1 MVKSTA
7 GGLAPIEDLIEDIRQ
22 GKMVILMDDEDR
34 ENEGDLIMAAEKV
47 QAEHINFMAR
57 QGRGLICLPM
67 TRERCERLNLPLMVI
82 DNGSGF
88 ATKFTVS
95 IEAAEGVTTG
105 ISAADRARTV
115 QAAVARDAT
124 ASDIVQPGHIFPL
137 MAEPGGVLRRA
148 GHTEAACDLSA
159 LAGLDPSG
167 VICEIM
173 NDDGSMARRPELER
187 FATEHG
193 LKMGTIADLIHYR
206 IHNEQTVQHV
216 EATPVHT
223 AYGELTLHVFH
234 DSIQNAHHLA
244 LVKGHPS
251 SDTPTTVRVHLADA
265 MRDLLSLQKG
275 ESAHWNSHRAIAEV
289 ARAERGVF
297 VLIDDGRPRQDLRDY
312 LDTFLERRRTPRTSD
327 SDGAGNYLTIGTGSQ
342 ILRHLGVG
350 KMRLL
355 SSPWKFSAL
364 SGFDLE
370 VVERL
375 SPEDIAD
382 AAAAEAAPSEP
393 RSD

>member
-1 MVKSTA
+1 MVHASS
-7 GGLAPIEDLIEDIRQ
+7 GGLAPIEELVEDIRQ

-47 QAEHINFMAR
+47 EAEHINFMAR
-57 QGRGLICLPM
+57 HARGLICLPM
-67 TRERCERLNLPLMVI
+67 TRERCERLQLPLMVR

-88 ATKFTVS
+88 GTKFTLS

-115 QAAVARDAT
+115 RAAVARDAG

-167 VICEIM
+167 VICEVM
-173 NDDGSMARRPELER
+173 NEDGSMARRAELER
-187 FATEHG
+187 FAVEHG

-206 IHNEQTVQHV
+206 IHNEQTVQPV
-216 EATPVHT
+216 ESTPVDT
-223 AYGELTLHVFH
+223 AFGELSLHVFR
-234 DSIQNAHHLA
+234 DSIQGAHHLA
-244 LVKGHPS
+244 LVKGHPH
-251 SDTPTTVRVHLADA
+251 PEALTTVRVHLANV
-265 MRDLLSLQKG
+265 MRDLLTLQKG
-275 ESAHWNSHRAIAEV
+275 DKPNWTAQQAVAEV
-289 ARAERGVF
+289 ARAEHGVF
-297 VLIDDGRPRQDLRDY
+297 VLLDDGRPHQDLHD
-312 LDTFLERRRTPRTSD
+312 LLEVFLGRRRSPRTSD

-350 KMRLL
+350 RMRLL

-375 SPEDIAD
+375 
-382 AAAAEAAPSEP
+382 EP
-393 RSD
+393 GDQETGEQGDD

>member
-1 MVKSTA
+1 MVHSSS
-7 GGLAPIEDLIEDIRQ
+7 GGLAPIEELVEDIRQ
-22 GKMVILMDDEDR
+22 GRMVILMDDEDR
-34 ENEGDLIMAAEKV
+34 ENEGDIIMAAEKV
-47 QAEHINFMAR
+47 EAEHINFMAR
-57 QGRGLICLPM
+57 HARGLICLPM
-67 TRERCERLNLPLMVI
+67 TRERCERLQLPLMVR

-88 ATKFTVS
+88 GTKFTLS

-115 QAAVARDAT
+115 RAAVARDAV
-124 ASDIVQPGHIFPL
+124 ADDIVQPGHIFPL

-167 VICEIM
+167 VICEVM
-173 NDDGSMARRPELER
+173 NEDGSMARRAELER
-187 FATEHG
+187 FAVEHG

-206 IHNEQTVQHV
+206 IHNEQTVQPV
-216 EATPVHT
+216 ESTPVQT
-223 AYGELTLHVFH
+223 AFGELNLHVFR
-234 DSIQNAHHLA
+234 DSIQGAHHLA
-244 LVKGHPS
+244 LVKGHPH
-251 SDTPTTVRVHLADA
+251 PEALTTVRVHLANP
-265 MRDLLSLQKG
+265 MRDLLALQKG
-275 ESAHWNSHRAIAEV
+275 DTPSWTAQQAVAEV
-289 ARAERGVF
+289 AQAEHGVF
-297 VLIDDGRPRQDLRDY
+297 VLLDDGRPRQDLHDM
-312 LDTFLERRRTPRTSD
+312 LEVFLERRRPPRTSD

-350 KMRLL
+350 RMRLL

-375 SPEDIAD
+375 
-382 AAAAEAAPSEP
+382 EP
-393 RSD
+393 GEQATAGQGDD

>member
-1 MVKSTA
+1 MVNSTA

-57 QGRGLICLPM
+57 HGRGLICLPM
-67 TRERCERLNLPLMVI
+67 TRERCERLNLPLMVT

-115 QAAVARDAT
+115 QAAVTRNAN

-148 GHTEAACDLSA
+148 GHTEAACDLSS
-159 LAGLDPSG
+159 LAGFDPSG

-187 FATEHG
+187 FAAEHG

-223 AYGELTLHVFH
+223 AFGELTLHVFR
-234 DSIQNAHHLA
+234 DSIQGAHHLA
-244 LVKGHPS
+244 LVKGRPS
-251 SDTPTTVRVHLADA
+251 PETPTTVRVHLADA

-275 ESAHWNSHRAIAEV
+275 ESAQWNSHRAIAEV

-312 LDTFLERRRTPRTSD
+312 LDTFLERRRAPRTSD

-342 ILRHLGVG
+342 ILLHLGVG

-375 SPEDIAD
+375 SPEDIA
-382 AAAAEAAPSEP
+382 EAAPSETHG
-393 RSD
+393 D

>member
-1 MVKSTA
+1 MAHSS
-7 GGLAPIEDLIEDIRQ
+7 GGLAPIAELIDDIRQ

-34 ENEGDLIMAAEKV
+34 ENEGDIIMAAEKV

-57 QGRGLICLPM
+57 HARGLICLPM
-67 TRERCERLNLPLMVI
+67 TRERCEQLNLPLMVR

-88 ATKFTVS
+88 GTKFTLS
-95 IEAAEGVTTG
+95 IEATAGVTTG

-115 QAAVARDAT
+115 QAAVAANAKPT
-124 ASDIVQPGHIFPL
+124 DIVQPGHIFPL

-159 LAGLDPSG
+159 LAGCDPSG

-173 NDDGSMARRPELER
+173 NDDGSMARRPELEV
-187 FATEHG
+187 FALTHG
-193 LKMGTIADLIHYR
+193 IKMGTIADLIHYR
-206 IHNEQTVQHV
+206 IVNEQTVDHL
-216 EATPVHT
+216 EALPQPTV
-223 AYGELTLHVFH
+223 YGDMTLHVFR
-234 DSIQNAHHLA
+234 DRIQGAHHLA
-244 LVKGHPS
+244 LVNGQPTP
-251 SDTPTTVRVHLADA
+251 DQPTTVRVHLADTL
-265 MRDLLSLQKG
+265 RDIMGLMKDGQGRWDAQRSLAEIAG
-275 ESAHWNSHRAIAEV
+275 SAP
-289 ARAERGVF
+289 GVF
-297 VLIDDGRPRQDLRDY
+297 VLIDDARPHQDLKDQ
-312 LDTFLERRRTPRTSD
+312 LDILLDRVRQPRTSD

-375 SPEDIAD
+375 NPDD
-382 AAAAEAAPSEP
+382 TSE
-393 RSD
+393 

>member
-1 MVKSTA
+1 MAHSS
-7 GGLAPIEDLIEDIRQ
+7 GGLAPIAELIDDIRQ

-34 ENEGDLIMAAEKV
+34 ENEGDIIMAAEKV

-57 QGRGLICLPM
+57 HARGLICLPM
-67 TRERCERLNLPLMVI
+67 TRERCEQLNLPLMVR

-88 ATKFTVS
+88 STKFTLS
-95 IEAAEGVTTG
+95 IEATVGVTTG

-115 QAAVARDAT
+115 QAAVEANAKP
-124 ASDIVQPGHIFPL
+124 ADIVQPGHIFPL

-159 LAGLDPSG
+159 LAGCDPSG

-173 NDDGSMARRPELER
+173 NDDGSMARRPELEV
-187 FATEHG
+187 FAQTHG
-193 LKMGTIADLIHYR
+193 IKMGTIADLIHYR
-206 IHNEQTVQHV
+206 IVNEQTVDHL
-216 EATPVHT
+216 EAMPQPT
-223 AYGELTLHVFH
+223 AYGDMTLHVFR
-234 DSIQNAHHLA
+234 DRILGAHHLA
-244 LVKGHPS
+244 LVNGQPTP
-251 SDTPTTVRVHLADA
+251 DQPTTVRVHLADTLRDIMGLMKDGK
-265 MRDLLSLQKG
+265 MRWDAQRSLAEIAG
-275 ESAHWNSHRAIAEV
+275 SAP
-289 ARAERGVF
+289 GVF
-297 VLIDDGRPRQDLRDY
+297 VLIDDARPHQDLKDQ
-312 LDTFLERRRTPRTSD
+312 LDILLDRMRQPRTSD

-375 SPEDIAD
+375 NPDD
-382 AAAAEAAPSEP
+382 TSE
-393 RSD
+393 